1 MSFLRQ
7 TPSLV
12 KCVSCISKTQG
23 TIKKFPLV
31 LAAAQQQHQIRN
43 YSNEFSADHP
53 SMFPGA
59 KAPFVGKANLT
70 MPTDYSPIPIYRV
83 MDRDGSIQ
91 DVTQDPQ
98 LSKDV
103 VQKMF
108 RDMVLLNTMDKI
120 LYESQRQGRI
130 SFYMTNFGEEASHI
144 GSAAALNM
152 SDLIYGQYRE
162 AGVLVWRG
170 FTIEQFL
177 DQCYGNDLDMGRGKQ
192 MPVHYG
198 SKELNFVTISSPLS
212 TQMPQAVGAAYAM
225 KRRPNNDSCV
235 VCYFGE
241 GAASEGDAHAAFNF
255 AATLDCPV
263 ILFCRNNG
271 FAISTPSHEQ
281 YKGDGIAGRG
291 PAYGIATIRV
301 DGTDV
306 FAVYNAMKLARE
318 YVLRENKPIVFE
330 AMAYRV
336 GHHSTSDDSSAYR
349 PAEEIEVWNSLEHP
363 INKLKNYMI
372 KQGWFSEDEENAFVK
387 DVRKQVLKQISVSE
401 KKLKPNWKEMFEG
414 VYDEMPENLKEQLQ
428 ELEQHV
434 AGHKDYYPLKNY
446 KA

>member
-1 MSFLRQ
+1 MSLLREATKLSKFLRTISYQ
-7 TPSLV
+7 HKIVSKGSSLYFT
-12 KCVSCISKTQG
+12 CY
-23 TIKKFPLV
+23 
-31 LAAAQQQHQIRN
+31 RN
-43 YSNEFSADHP
+43 NSSAVPADHP

-59 KAPFVGKANLT
+59 KAPFVTDAKFT
-70 MPTDYSPIPIYRV
+70 MPNDYAPIPIYRV
-83 MDRDGSIQ
+83 LNRDGEIIEQS
-91 DVTQDPQ
+91 QDPN
-98 LSKDV
+98 LSREF

-108 RDMVLLNTMDKI
+108 NDMVLLNTMDKI

-144 GSAAALNM
+144 GSAAALEM
-152 SDLIYGQYRE
+152 RDLIYGQYRE

-170 FTIEQFL
+170 FQIDQFI
-177 DQCYGNDLDMGRGKQ
+177 DQCYGNCDDVGRGKQ

-225 KRRPNNDSCV
+225 KRRPNNDACV

-255 AATLDCPV
+255 AATLECPV

-281 YKGDGIAGRG
+281 YNGDGIASRG
-291 PAYGIATIRV
+291 PAYGMASIRV

-306 FAVYNAMKLARE
+306 FAVYNAMKKARE
-318 YVLRENKPIVFE
+318 YVLKENKPIVFE

-336 GHHSTSDDSSAYR
+336 GHHSTSDDSTAYR
-349 PAEEIEVWNSLEHP
+349 TAEEIEVWNSMEHP
-363 INKLKNYMI
+363 ISKLKSYMV
-372 KQGWFSEDEENAFVK
+372 KRGWFNESEEKAFVK
-387 DVRKQVLKQISVSE
+387 DVRQKVLKQIAVSE

-414 VYDEMPENLKEQLQ
+414 VYAEMPKHLQ
-428 ELEQHV
+428 EQMNELGKHIEE
-434 AGHKDYYPLKNY
+434 HKHYYPLKQF
-446 KA
+446 KS

>member
-7 TPSLV
+7 TPNLLKSV
-12 KCVSCISKTQG
+12 ARCSKIQGQIKNVAAVSQVRG
-23 TIKKFPLV
+23 
-31 LAAAQQQHQIRN
+31 
-43 YSNEFSADHP
+43 YSSDNVEHS
-53 SMFPGA
+53 SNFPGA
-59 KAPFVGKANLT
+59 NAPFVDKASFT

-83 MDRDGSIQ
+83 MDRNGNIKDES
-91 DVTQDPQ
+91 QDPK
-98 LSKDV
+98 LDKDV

-170 FTIEQFL
+170 FKIEQFL
-177 DQCYGNDLDMGRGKQ
+177 NQCYGNDLDVGRGKQ

-263 ILFCRNNG
+263 IMFCRNNG

-281 YKGDGIAGRG
+281 YKGDGIAARG

-306 FAVYNAMKLARE
+306 FAVYNGMKLARE
-318 YVLRENKPIVFE
+318 YTLRENKPVIFE

-336 GHHSTSDDSSAYR
+336 GHHSTSDDSTAYR
-349 PAEEIEVWNSLEHP
+349 SAEEIEIWNSTEHP
-363 INKLKNYMI
+363 ISKLKNYMI
-372 KQGWFSEDEENAFVK
+372 KQGWFNEEEENEFVK

-401 KKLKPNWKEMFEG
+401 KKLKPSYKEMFEG
-414 VYDEMPENLKEQLQ
+414 VYAEMPEHLKEQLK
-428 ELEQHV
+428 ELEEHV
-434 AGHKDYYPLKNY
+434 AAHKDYYPIKNF